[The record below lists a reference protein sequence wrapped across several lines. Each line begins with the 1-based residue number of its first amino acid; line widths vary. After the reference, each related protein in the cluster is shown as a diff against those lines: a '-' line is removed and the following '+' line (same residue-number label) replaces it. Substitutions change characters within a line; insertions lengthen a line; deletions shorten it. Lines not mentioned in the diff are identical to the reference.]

1 MRGNLSP
8 VLVKLLQDEKGR
20 KIIYEALTTGHAEVK
35 IDEEEYEIAVVGHIN
50 GKQNKDLLEA
60 KSKSA
65 PTR

>member
-8 VLVKLLQDEKGR
+8 VLVKLLQYERGREK
-20 KIIYEALTTGHAEVK
+20 IYEALATGHAEVI
-35 IDEEEYEIAVVGHIN
+35 IDDEEYEIAVVGHIN